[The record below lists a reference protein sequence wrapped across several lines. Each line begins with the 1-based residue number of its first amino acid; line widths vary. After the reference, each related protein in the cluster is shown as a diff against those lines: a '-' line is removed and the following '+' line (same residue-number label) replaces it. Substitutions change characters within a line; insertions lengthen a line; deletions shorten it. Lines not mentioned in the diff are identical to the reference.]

1 MYKTAPDV
9 FYKEEDSDPVWVMV
23 RKLAS
28 AGFVIPWVMQT
39 KKKKE
44 KKKVSPDR
52 DLQDKE
58 GGEELKKTKEGRGK
72 KKVSETAKARTG
84 VPDKGSQ
91 RVDNS

>member
-28 AGFVIPWVMQT
+28 AGFVIPWIMQT

-44 KKKVSPDR
+44 KKK
-52 DLQDKE
+52 
-58 GGEELKKTKEGRGK
+58 
-72 KKVSETAKARTG
+72 
-84 VPDKGSQ
+84 
-91 RVDNS
+91 